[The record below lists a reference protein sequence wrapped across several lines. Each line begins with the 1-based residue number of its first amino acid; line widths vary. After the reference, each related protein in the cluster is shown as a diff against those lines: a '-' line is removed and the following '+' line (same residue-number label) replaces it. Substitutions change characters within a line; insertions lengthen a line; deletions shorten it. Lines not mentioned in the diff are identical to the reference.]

1 MSHIPVFGGTGC
13 WQYSQSVQAEVK
25 GMGHFP
31 SDCSPMDR
39 LAAPYQLCAQ
49 ERTES
54 ALAAFTEG
62 QGAQKATGK
71 GQVPVPQHTP
81 QVRESLAWQ
90 HPLTQPVFS
99 NHHGQCSD
107 TVVFT
112 HLKSSLFVFF
122 FLKVCEIPATWLRGG
137 KEFLLVRDEEQHSVC
152 TAPLNSRWCWHRLI
166 SMRAEFKWL

>member
-13 WQYSQSVQAEVK
+13 WQYSQSVQAEVE

-31 SDCSPMDR
+31 SDCSPTDR

-54 ALAAFTEG
+54 ALAASTEG

-90 HPLTQPVFS
+90 RPLTQPVFS

-112 HLKSSLFVFF
+112 HLKSSFFF
-122 FLKVCEIPATWLRGG
+122 FLKG
-137 KEFLLVRDEEQHSVC
+137 
-152 TAPLNSRWCWHRLI
+152 
-166 SMRAEFKWL
+166 M